1 MAISSL
7 VMAHTWLG
15 SFDFVVSATLDRAHR
30 LERSADLRT
39 EQLMAVLVF
48 GVPGLRAQART
59 MADTLRTNRPI
70 YLLGESR
77 RLTGGTTMPTDHV
90 AQPWAFRSTLIAV
103 TDLDRSI
110 AFYRDLG
117 PFDEVAR
124 EDAVAMLGELSSRS
138 FVLILREMR
147 GHPTRHGQQS
157 LGLRSISFN
166 VGSLAEL
173 DRIESVLRDRGLF
186 TSRRQIADGVSELL
200 LGRDPDNLPLGFVWY
215 TDDKILGP
223 DYYRTVANLVY
234 SQDA

>member
-1 MAISSL
+1 
-7 VMAHTWLG
+7 
-15 SFDFVVSATLDRAHR
+15 
-30 LERSADLRT
+30 
-39 EQLMAVLVF
+39 
-48 GVPGLRAQART
+48 
-59 MADTLRTNRPI
+59 
-70 YLLGESR
+70 
-77 RLTGGTTMPTDHV
+77 MPTDHV
-90 AQPWAFRSTLIAV
+90 AHPWAFRSTLIAV

-117 PFDEVAR
+117 PFDEIAR

-138 FVLILREMR
+138 FVLILREIR

-186 TSRRQIADGVSELL
+186 TSRRQIAESVSELL
-200 LGRDPDNLPLGFVWY
+200 LGRDPDNLPLGFVYY
-215 TDDKILGP
+215 TDDKTLGP
-223 DYYRTVANLVY
+223 DYYRAVANLVY